1 MRSLLLFA
9 KVFLFVIVKAQ
20 YPSYFNYSG
29 ASGLPSDEVYSIL
42 QDKYGFIW
50 IGCDAGLYKFDGI
63 RYHAYKSNKQTSKS
77 LTGLTIS
84 KNGNIYCYNFN
95 SQVFVLKDDTL
106 REIYAKPPVTITGI
120 SSDSCGKL
128 YVSHS
133 AGIDVYD
140 ENTNLWK
147 KYSSDNLELSISKN
161 NYVCKL
167 ANTNPLSGA
176 YFLSSSGIGCIAD
189 NTYSITPFKIF
200 TNYSPGSFILEY
212 YHNEIWIFKAENRL
226 VFRYGKQALNEVNS
240 KNLLSVL
247 GNRKITNVKALADG
261 NLWICTYNG
270 IISYNA
276 QKDISELYY
285 PDKAFSGCL
294 IDREG
299 NYWMTTLQDGIIRI
313 PNMNM
318 RLWNSENKLV
328 LDDKISRI
336 FKNKDAI
343 YFASNKGA
351 VAELSVKTSAIKYF
365 PTEISGD
372 VQSFDFDE
380 ESGKLKFNINN
391 KLYEWTKDKLT
402 SKVSEIKA
410 IKAYKELNDNVFIGS
425 SHGFFINDSAYNRNW
440 VREIFIPRTKNQI
453 WIATNKGLF
462 QYQNDKNSWSEKRV
476 YFKGVQV
483 ASITMDTLNCELIVM
498 TFNGHLHSLDS
509 TGKIKFITKLP
520 SEIVPYKL
528 AVYSQKGYYVA
539 TNKGLWIYNVNQ
551 NKWINLNRLAG
562 VAADNV
568 KDLALDEKEIWL
580 ATGNG
585 LQLIPYVNAD
595 AGKKAIVYVKNLMV
609 DQKKIKDFSKIQ
621 MDYKQQLFIFPEA
634 SIYRSNGEFLYAYR
648 LKGTDTSWFTLPSD
662 IQRIQITNIP
672 SGNFEIELKV
682 IDHNGNSSENTIILS
697 GYSNPPYWRTWWFVS
712 VLSLLLICSIIIF
725 FKLRILRLK
734 SAQLKEIKR
743 IKIENE
749 LRLSRETALKS
760 QMNPHFV
767 FNVLNSIKSY
777 IYKNDKQKANIY
789 LNEFSNLIRTF
800 LNMSNSSS
808 ITIAEELKMLKT
820 YISLESMM
828 LGGEFIFDQD
838 VDESVDQSSS
848 KIPSLLIQPFIENA
862 FKHGLQHRPGLK
874 KLALKVKKIGS
885 YLIITIE
892 DNGVGREESAK
903 INAHSNSQHASF
915 AGDAIKK
922 RIELINRDEEIV
934 CITFTDLFEN
944 KKATGTLVTIKI
956 KIDEPI

>member
-1 MRSLLLFA
+1 
-9 KVFLFVIVKAQ
+9 
-20 YPSYFNYSG
+20 
-29 ASGLPSDEVYSIL
+29 
-42 QDKYGFIW
+42 
-50 IGCDAGLYKFDGI
+50 
-63 RYHAYKSNKQTSKS
+63 
-77 LTGLTIS
+77 
-84 KNGNIYCYNFN
+84 
-95 SQVFVLKDDTL
+95 
-106 REIYAKPPVTITGI
+106 
-120 SSDSCGKL
+120 
-128 YVSHS
+128 
-133 AGIDVYD
+133 
-140 ENTNLWK
+140 
-147 KYSSDNLELSISKN
+147 
-161 NYVCKL
+161 
-167 ANTNPLSGA
+167 
-176 YFLSSSGIGCIAD
+176 
-189 NTYSITPFKIF
+189 
-200 TNYSPGSFILEY
+200 
-212 YHNEIWIFKAENRL
+212 
-226 VFRYGKQALNEVNS
+226 
-240 KNLLSVL
+240 L

-318 RLWNSENKLV
+318 RVWNSENKLV
-328 LDDKISRI
+328 LDNKISRI
-336 FKNKDAI
+336 FKNKEAI

-351 VAELSVKTSAIKYF
+351 FAELSVKTSAIKYF

-425 SHGFFINDSAYNRNW
+425 SHGFFINDSAFNRNW

-476 YFKGVQV
+476 YFKGIQV

-585 LQLIPYVNAD
+585 LQLIPYVNAE
-595 AGKKAIVYVKNLMV
+595 AGIKAIVYVKNLMV
-609 DQKKIKDFSKIQ
+609 DQKKIKDFSNIQ

-712 VLSLLLICSIIIF
+712 VLSLLLICSIIFF

-777 IYKNDKQKANIY
+777 IYKNDKQKANTY

-862 FKHGLQHRPGLK
+862 FKHGLQHRSGLK
-874 KLALKVKKIGS
+874 KLALEVKKIGS